1 MSALQRWVGM
11 AIVSTALLT
20 TGCRNRPPPD
30 ATITACEGEGSIRK
44 GGEGA
49 ALDAAVGTGLY
60 ETDTVSTGADGHVTL
75 TFPGGNTLTLA
86 PSTTVVIRRG
96 GATGTTLGA
105 VVLSGSARAAS
116 PGATTLL
123 AIGSPFGMTE
133 LGSSQLV
140 VDVDLSRGISV
151 LVGEVTVV
159 KDGAS
164 TTLAAGNALS
174 IDGLVVPIA
183 GATNLDVAGLTTIL
197 KPQQATL
204 IAARGVQ
211 VQTPGVSDWVAAEP
225 RQQLDHG
232 AGVRTRKA
240 KGTQVRFDDGSA
252 VVLSPNAELRF
263 EEAQGSDQQ
272 QRARYAVTSGAADL
286 HLTRREG
293 VEATHQV
300 TVAGLGI
307 DVRPGDR
314 EADVELRSLPA
325 GAYEVGVRFGRVRL
339 SDGTEIEAG
348 TAITVKD
355 GKPVSD
361 TRPVAPA
368 DVELR
373 AGTTSVVYYQGGI
386 PPVAFD
392 WRADTTENAAASS
405 QITVASDKTFKD
417 VVFSETV
424 RKAGFVYDGFKAGRY
439 FWRVKSGDSLR
450 EGSLLIQRG
459 GENDCANCK
468 RTNVIQDTGE
478 KTVVYFQ
485 QALPAITFQ
494 WKAVA
499 GAVQYRVKIF
509 EDGAFERPHLEATSE
524 TTSLAFQ
531 AGAIED
537 GKYFWL
543 VSAVDAAGKA
553 IGGTGRTNGLEIA
566 YDNVINDL
574 VIRSP
579 KNGQRVSGDRVVTMG
594 ELALGARLFIN
605 GKQADLDA
613 KGRFKVSV
621 VLPHGER
628 TVVYRTQAAD
638 GVQRFYLRELKR

>member
-1 MSALQRWVGM
+1 MVG
-11 AIVSTALLT
+11 TALLAT
-20 TGCRNRPPPD
+20 ACHNRPPPD
-30 ATITACEGEGSIRK
+30 ATITSRDGEASVRK
-44 GGEGA
+44 GGSGA
-49 ALDAAVGTGLY
+49 ALDATVNTGLY
-60 ETDTVSTGADGHVTL
+60 ETDTVSTGADGHVIL
-75 TFPGGNTLTLA
+75 AFAGGNTLTLA

-105 VVLSGSARAAS
+105 VVITGSARAAS
-116 PGATTLL
+116 PGATSLL
-123 AIGSPFGMTE
+123 VIGSPFGMTE
-133 LGSSQLV
+133 LGSSELV
-140 VDVDLSRGISV
+140 VDVDLSRGLSV

-159 KDGAS
+159 RDGTS

-183 GATNLDVAGLTTIL
+183 AGVNLEVAGLTTTL
-197 KPQQATL
+197 KPQRATL
-204 IAARGVQ
+204 IASRGVQ
-211 VQTPGVSDWVAAEP
+211 VQTSSVSDWVAAES
-225 RQQLDHG
+225 RQELEPG

-240 KGTQVRFDDGSA
+240 KGTQVRFDDGSTVA
-252 VVLSPNAELRF
+252 LSPGAELRF
-263 EEAQGSDQQ
+263 EEAQGSDKQQ
-272 QRARYAVTSGAADL
+272 KARYVVTAGAADL
-286 HLTRREG
+286 RLTRREG
-293 VEATHQV
+293 VEASHEV
-300 TVAGLGI
+300 TVAGLGV

-314 EADVELRSLPA
+314 EAEVELRAISG

-339 SDGTEIEAG
+339 SDGTELDAG

-361 TRPVAPA
+361 TRPVAAA

-373 AGTTSVVYYQGGI
+373 AGTTSVVYYQGSV

-392 WRADTTENAAASS
+392 WRAETTDNAVASA
-405 QITVASDKTFKD
+405 QITVASDKAFKD

-424 RKAGFVYDGFKAGRY
+424 RKAGFVYDAFKPGRY
-439 FWRVKSGDSLR
+439 FWRVKGGDAVR

-468 RTNVIQDTGE
+468 RTNIIQDTGE

-509 EDGAFERPHLEATSE
+509 ADGAFERPHLEATSE
-524 TTSLAFQ
+524 NTSLAFQ
-531 AGAIED
+531 AGALED

-574 VIRSP
+574 VIRAP
-579 KNGQRVSGDRVVTMG
+579 KSGQRVTGDRVTTMG

-605 GKQADLDA
+605 GKQADLDS
-613 KGRFKVSV
+613 KGRFKVAV
-621 VLPHGER
+621 TLPHGER
-628 TVVYRTQAAD
+628 NLVYRTQAAD